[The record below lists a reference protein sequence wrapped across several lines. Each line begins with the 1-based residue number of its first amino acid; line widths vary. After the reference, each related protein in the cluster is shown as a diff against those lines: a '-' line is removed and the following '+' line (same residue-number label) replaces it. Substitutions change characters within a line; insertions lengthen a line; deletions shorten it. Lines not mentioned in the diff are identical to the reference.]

1 MLLSKAHDK
10 TKIIDLANFGRV
22 IQLKDGIATVVG
34 LNSVKSGEIIYI
46 SSIGDEFLKG
56 LVLNLNLENINVI
69 VLGNERLVSEGSIAR
84 RSQSLLRVDAGLK
97 LFGRVSNAIGSF
109 KDEKKS
115 GAVVKYNVSEKS
127 GLIEKKATGIID
139 REPVNIPLRTGI
151 KAVDSL
157 VPIGRGQRELIIGDR
172 QTGKTS
178 IGVDIILNHVGL
190 NNSLFYD
197 EKASLSI
204 TKLRDVVWFVY
215 AAIGQKQSTVSEI
228 RKKLEKNN
236 ALWYTCI
243 VAATASE
250 SAPLQFLT
258 PYTGCAVGEYIRD
271 VLGGHCTI
279 IYDDLSKHA
288 VSYRQ
293 MSLLLRRPPGREA
306 FPGDVFYVH
315 SRLLERAGALN
326 NKIIFLRTD
335 KNQIIFNKKQLLRGT
350 LTAFPVIET
359 QAGDVS
365 AYIPTNVI
373 SITDG
378 QIFLETELFYRGI
391 RPAVNVGL
399 SVSRVGS
406 AAQPALMKRVAGPLK
421 MELAQF
427 REIEGFAK
435 LGANLDEHT
444 RRLLI
449 RGENLIEI
457 LKQDLH
463 NPITMFE
470 QVLSIFTG
478 VGYSIGW
485 LNEILKVKDSFLY
498 QFLNKN
504 RVRVSWLEWFR
515 LRSTDFL
522 VTDVRVFLNSIL
534 KFTDIGG
541 LKKFMESP
549 IVETLMNFLI
559 TKCPYIFFDDIMY
572 SYLLEVG
579 DVRLNDDGE
588 LSLSS
593 FYIPLKFSKNE
604 IENVDLASGKGEVS
618 LPSILY
624 YQHFGICNGLAA
636 VNTGSNDFI
645 ARVINY
651 FDFLFN
657 YEIDVVDSKKLFY
670 KQHNNVSNRLYR
682 FSKNMLGLFSG
693 NTVFLSQKTELTTF
707 SFINFSFK
715 FEDAKKRKGLNLTSK
730 AGGILLL

>member
-1 MLLSKAHDK
+1 
-10 TKIIDLANFGRV
+10 
-22 IQLKDGIATVVG
+22 
-34 LNSVKSGEIIYI
+34 
-46 SSIGDEFLKG
+46 
-56 LVLNLNLENINVI
+56 
-69 VLGNERLVSEGSIAR
+69 
-84 RSQSLLRVDAGLK
+84 
-97 LFGRVSNAIGSF
+97 
-109 KDEKKS
+109 
-115 GAVVKYNVSEKS
+115 
-127 GLIEKKATGIID
+127 
-139 REPVNIPLRTGI
+139 
-151 KAVDSL
+151 
-157 VPIGRGQRELIIGDR
+157 
-172 QTGKTS
+172 
-178 IGVDIILNHVGL
+178 
-190 NNSLFYD
+190 
-197 EKASLSI
+197 
-204 TKLRDVVWFVY
+204 
-215 AAIGQKQSTVSEI
+215 
-228 RKKLEKNN
+228 
-236 ALWYTCI
+236 
-243 VAATASE
+243 
-250 SAPLQFLT
+250 
-258 PYTGCAVGEYIRD
+258 
-271 VLGGHCTI
+271 
-279 IYDDLSKHA
+279 
-288 VSYRQ
+288 
-293 MSLLLRRPPGREA
+293 
-306 FPGDVFYVH
+306 
-315 SRLLERAGALN
+315 
-326 NKIIFLRTD
+326 
-335 KNQIIFNKKQLLRGT
+335 LRGT

-522 VTDVRVFLNSIL
+522 VTDVRFFLSSIL
-534 KFTDIGG
+534 KFTDIAG

-549 IVETLMNFLI
+549 VVETLMNFLI
-559 TKCPYIFFDDIMY
+559 TKCPYIFFDDILY

-588 LSLSS
+588 LLLSS
-593 FYIPLKFSKNE
+593 FYIPLKFSKTE
-604 IENVDLASGKGEVS
+604 GENVALDSSKGADG

-624 YQHFGICNGLAA
+624 YHHFGICNGLAA
-636 VNTGSNDFI
+636 ANTGFNDFI
-645 ARVINY
+645 GRIINY

-657 YEIDVVDSKKLFY
+657 YEIEVVESKKLFY
-670 KQHNNVSNRLYR
+670 KQQNNLSNRLYM
-682 FSKNMLGLFSG
+682 FSKNLLGLFSG
-693 NTVFLSQKTELTTF
+693 NAIFLSQKAELTTF

-715 FEDAKKRKGLNLTSK
+715 FEDAKKRKGFNLTSK
-730 AGGILLL
+730 AGDILLL